1 MIGNLYH
8 HVLLRSLRSQTL
20 QGAVKQYHVPRGG
33 LFEFVSCPHYLFEI
47 LTFVGAACM
56 TQSMHTLLVVFWI
69 TCMLSGRAVST
80 TVWYVDHFGSKY
92 PPSRRHIIPFLF

>member
-56 TQSMHTLLVVFWI
+56 TQAMLQYVVKMKISIHNGLLRLI
-69 TCMLSGRAVST
+69 
-80 TVWYVDHFGSKY
+80 
-92 PPSRRHIIPFLF
+92 